1 MTEPQADGVN
11 DRLLWHP
18 QATSTARAA
27 HPKRVSP
34 GGVHLACHRQQC
46 PGERAQRTG
55 RWRGGVACLAAV
67 RSLTATASAARWRR
81 GSNRSLRPGADMLD
95 RRGTPTTRL
104 RMAGVT
110 VAWSLRVLM
119 VIGARHLR
127 VVGVVFSTALR
138 MAG

>member
-1 MTEPQADGVN
+1 MTEPQTDGVN
-11 DRLLWHP
+11 DPLLWHP
-18 QATSTARAA
+18 QATFTTRAV

-34 GGVHLACHRQQC
+34 GGVHLGRHRQQR

-55 RWRGGVACLAAV
+55 RWHAGVACLAAV
-67 RSLTATASAARWRR
+67 RSLTATASALRWRR
-81 GSNRSLRPGADMLD
+81 THSGSLRSGADVLD

-110 VAWSLRVLM
+110 VARS
-119 VIGARHLR
+119 LR